1 MRATTSASTPL
12 TGGILPTPTSSKACN
27 PESPDR
33 PWSRVTPSALAGFHR
48 HRLPYPSVNP
58 AMSAGM
64 REDSSMTIK
73 SLIPAE
79 RWEDMTAIYS
89 AHRATEQK
97 GADPVSV
104 SAAVYGSYLYTAFGV
119 IHRPWGYL
127 NQPTIMAWRLVP
139 LDLYKGETTTLY
151 HDAQA
156 IKQGLRERG
165 DHTGLVVRHKGD
177 LLVCTTPVELRCDL
191 PVKHLSLDEAKAH
204 DQHERGY
211 AWRSILF

>member
-1 MRATTSASTPL
+1 
-12 TGGILPTPTSSKACN
+12 
-27 PESPDR
+27 
-33 PWSRVTPSALAGFHR
+33 
-48 HRLPYPSVNP
+48 
-58 AMSAGM
+58 
-64 REDSSMTIK
+64 MTIK

-211 AWRSILF
+211 AWRSILFGSNPEHGIHWRTLLGHPVVEYRGESRTARVLYWRHKGEIKQLWLEDDMNYSRQAFQAMA